1 MASQLW
7 SSLQPERWPLGIDQ
21 LPTGAVL
28 VGGAVRDGLLGRLPD
43 TPDLDFIV
51 PEKAL
56 ASARR
61 LAEEHGGAC
70 IVLDAG
76 RDMARV
82 ALKGWTIDLARQDGA
97 TLNEDLNR
105 RDFRLNAIGLK
116 LDDAIPRLQDP
127 TGGLKDLREGR
138 IVAVQEKN
146 LQDDPLR
153 LLRGIR
159 LMAELDMT
167 MDSRTL
173 EMIQRNRELLKDAA
187 PERIQAE
194 VLRLVAAPAAD
205 CAIRTAR
212 EIDLL
217 HPWSTRDAM
226 AFSQGSEAVSAGSA
240 LLTANERDQALPL
253 ARLTALLTDAGLKQL
268 RCSRQQMHRCE
279 RLRHWWAQTLGQE
292 PCVHPDQL
300 SEQDRLKLHQD
311 LENDLPAFILTLPG
325 PEQQHWLR
333 RWRNPE
339 DPLFHPRPP
348 IDGNSLQQDLKVTPG
363 PILGALIRH
372 LTLERAYGRLTN
384 REQALSAARS
394 WLSHHSV
401 STATNGSC
409 D

>member
-1 MASQLW
+1 
-7 SSLQPERWPLGIDQ
+7 
-21 LPTGAVL
+21 
-28 VGGAVRDGLLGRLPD
+28 
-43 TPDLDFIV
+43 
-51 PEKAL
+51 
-56 ASARR
+56 
-61 LAEEHGGAC
+61 
-70 IVLDAG
+70 
-76 RDMARV
+76 
-82 ALKGWTIDLARQDGA
+82 
-97 TLNEDLNR
+97 
-105 RDFRLNAIGLK
+105 
-116 LDDAIPRLQDP
+116 
-127 TGGLKDLREGR
+127 
-138 IVAVQEKN
+138 
-146 LQDDPLR
+146 
-153 LLRGIR
+153 
-159 LMAELDMT
+159 MAELDMT

-217 HPWSTRDAM
+217 HPWSTRNAM
-226 AFSQGSEAVSAGSA
+226 AFSQGSEAISAGSA

-253 ARLTALLTDAGLKQL
+253 ARLTALVTDAGLKQL

-292 PCVHPDQL
+292 PCIHPDQL

-325 PEQQHWLR
+325 SEQQHWLK

-339 DPLFHPRPP
+339 DPLFHPQPP

>member
-51 PEKAL
+51 PEQAL

-217 HPWSTRDAM
+217 HPWSTRNAM
-226 AFSQGSEAVSAGSA
+226 AFSQGSEAISAGSA

-292 PCVHPDQL
+292 PCIHPDQL

-325 PEQQHWLR
+325 SKQQHWLK

-339 DPLFHPRPP
+339 DPLFHPQPP